1 MSISR
6 DAPTFA
12 HSPRRWQ
19 AAAAAGQPR
28 PPRGAKNG
36 PAASRRRCFPTTR
49 RPDAAA
55 VHCVEDPADF
65 FHGVENFFPHRGKL
79 RLYWRAVKKNPAQPE
94 ARPAD
99 PAGFE
104 RFRTELARLVAQFE
118 KNFKQ
123 YQSGAY
129 DEAGVRQEFL
139 DPLFRALG
147 WDVENKLGHIPQHRE
162 VELESR
168 TEISGRQ
175 KRADYLFRTD
185 RQDRFVCEAKKP
197 AEKLHAGYAFQAKRY
212 AWNKGLVLAVLS
224 DFEEMKIYLVGSKP
238 HPDETEAGA
247 WKSWHFLEYAKVA
260 RDMWDLLSRDA
271 VAAGSIE
278 KQVAALPR
286 KPARKTKAKQ
296 QWLFKPDRARAIDAD
311 FLDFLDEARRGLASD
326 LIRHN
331 DRGDLLEGT
340 RLDEA
345 VQRILDR
352 LLFLRI
358 CEDRDID
365 TGRPL
370 ANILKVWR
378 DRKDTP
384 LWREIVAHFRALDRR
399 PASHIPY
406 FNGNLFKEHFSETLA
421 VGDEWLSGF
430 LEETSADESAY
441 LFNVIPVEILGTIY
455 ERFLG
460 KTVRPHGRGV
470 VIEEKPEVRK
480 AGGVYYTPR
489 YIVDYIVEQ
498 TLGKLLEGKSP
509 QDSLK
514 LRVLDPACGSGSF
527 LIRAY
532 ERLCEHWQ
540 IALTKDE
547 KLRRKADCWTDP
559 DTGDVHLTSDL
570 KRRILTATIHGVD
583 LDPGAVEVSQLSLYL
598 KMLEGENRASLAK
611 NRELFGGDAPL
622 LPPLQNNI
630 KCGNSLIASDF
641 SLNPDDL
648 LRVHAFDWD
657 EGFREI
663 MQAGGFDVVIG
674 NPPYIRIQGFPKD
687 QVAYFVRNYS
697 AATGN
702 YDLYAAFV
710 ERGLGLLDPKGRLGM
725 ILPNKFF
732 RTDYGI
738 GLRGCLSK
746 ANAVDRIVDF
756 GSEQVF
762 EATTYTCL
770 LFLSRTPSA
779 NFELASSKASAAAL
793 QKVVFESRPSESL
806 GETSWTFADERE
818 SSLHKK
824 VWAVSRRLLDLPA
837 DMSRGSSSGDDETF
851 VVEAGSHGLEPKAL
865 RTPLFASDFGRYFLE
880 PSTQWQIIFPYAMGD
895 GGARLMSSAEFQRLA
910 PKAFAHLQNNGARLR
925 ERKQFK
931 EWFGYSAPRN
941 LELHER
947 AQIAVPLLAN
957 KPTFSLIH
965 QNQRGTLCPMA
976 SGGFTVSLD
985 SRCPLKPEFVLGL
998 LNSKLLFWFLRQS
1011 SNVFRGGWI
1020 TCTKQYFGEL
1030 PIVKLD
1036 LSTPAD
1042 RARHDQLVSLVDKM
1056 LLLVPKLRSAK
1067 SEGDRSTLANAVAAT
1082 DRAIDALVYELYGL
1096 TAEEIALVEGTAK

>member
-1 MSISR
+1 M
-6 DAPTFA
+6 
-12 HSPRRWQ
+12 
-19 AAAAAGQPR
+19 
-28 PPRGAKNG
+28 
-36 PAASRRRCFPTTR
+36 
-49 RPDAAA
+49 
-55 VHCVEDPADF
+55 
-65 FHGVENFFPHRGKL
+65 
-79 RLYWRAVKKNPAQPE
+79 KKKPAQPE
-94 ARPAD
+94 ATPAD
-99 PAGFE
+99 SAGFE
-104 RFRTELARLVAQFE
+104 RFKTELARLVAQFE

-123 YQSGAY
+123 YQSAAY
-129 DEAGVRQEFL
+129 DEASVRQEFL
-139 DPLFRALG
+139 NPLFRALG
-147 WDVENKLGHIPQHRE
+147 WDVENKQGNIPQHRE
-162 VELESR
+162 VEIESR

-224 DFEEMKIYLVGSKP
+224 DFEEMKVYLVGSKP
-238 HPDETEAGA
+238 HLDETDAGE
-247 WKSWHFLEYAKVA
+247 WKTWHFLEYAKVA

-271 VAAGSIE
+271 VAGGSIE
-278 KQVAALPR
+278 NLVAALPR

-296 QWLFKPDRARAIDAD
+296 QWLFKPERARAIDAD

-331 DRGDLLEGT
+331 DRADLLEGT

-370 ANILKVWR
+370 ATILKVWR

-406 FNGNLFKEHFSETLA
+406 FNGNLFKEHFSETLD
-421 VGDEWLSGF
+421 VGDEWISGF
-430 LEETSADESAY
+430 LEETGDEESAY

-547 KLRRKADCWTDP
+547 KLRRKADCWTDS

-570 KRRILTATIHGVD
+570 KRRILTASIYGVD

-598 KMLEGENRASLAK
+598 KMLEGESRTTLAK
-611 NRELFGGDAPL
+611 NRELFGPDTPL
-622 LPPLQNNI
+622 LPPLQNNV

-641 SLNPDDL
+641 SIHPDDL
-648 LRVHAFDWD
+648 VRVRAFDWP
-657 EGFREI
+657 EGFRDI

-674 NPPYIRIQGFPKD
+674 NPPYIPIETMDEPDRKYYQQTYP
-687 QVAYFVRNYS
+687 QVSRKFD
-697 AATGN
+697 TGIIFILQALRLVKSTGLVGYISSITWETGEN
-702 YDLYAAFV
+702 FAKLRQTMFLQHGVV
-710 ERGLGLLDPKGRLGM
+710 E
-725 ILPNKFF
+725 IINLPFN
-732 RTDYGI
+732 
-738 GLRGCLSK
+738 
-746 ANAVDRIVDF
+746 
-756 GSEQVF
+756 
-762 EATTYTCL
+762 
-770 LFLSRTPSA
+770 
-779 NFELASSKASAAAL
+779 
-793 QKVVFESRPSESL
+793 
-806 GETSWTFADERE
+806 TFADAYVDTGIYVLSGKPSTSYRIFRYPKKAKIDSLKNAEPITVPATLVQEPDYRIVLDPTAMQILVRAANSAGSQPLGALTKSTQGLATNRFKRTSSAKSAEWYPFDEQAKSHRYDYVVDER
-818 SSLHKK
+818 SFALMQDCQSLRQFYEAEPKLLIRRIINRQDRLVACYCDEKMVFKK
-824 VWAVSRRLLDLPA
+824 DINP
-837 DMSRGSSSGDDETF
+837 F
-851 VVEAGSHGLEPKAL
+851 VVTSAVLSPKYLLGIINSRLISYIYVNTSAIATKDDFRQTTLAEL
-865 RTPLFASDFGRYFLE
+865 RRIPI
-880 PSTQWQIIFPYAMGD
+880 PSPSSRAMHD
-895 GGARLMSSAEFQRLA
+895 
-910 PKAFAHLQNNGARLR
+910 
-925 ERKQFK
+925 
-931 EWFGYSAPRN
+931 
-941 LELHER
+941 
-947 AQIAVPLLAN
+947 
-957 KPTFSLIH
+957 
-965 QNQRGTLCPMA
+965 
-976 SGGFTVSLD
+976 
-985 SRCPLKPEFVLGL
+985 
-998 LNSKLLFWFLRQS
+998 KL
-1011 SNVFRGGWI
+1011 V
-1020 TCTKQYFGEL
+1020 
-1030 PIVKLD
+1030 
-1036 LSTPAD
+1036 A
-1042 RARHDQLVSLVDKM
+1042 LVDKM

-1067 SEGDRSTLANAVAAT
+1067 TDGDRATLENAVAAT

-1096 TAEEIALVEGTAK
+1096 TAEEIALVEGSAK

>member
-1 MSISR
+1 MKKNAATPE
-6 DAPTFA
+6 AP
-12 HSPRRWQ
+12 
-19 AAAAAGQPR
+19 
-28 PPRGAKNG
+28 
-36 PAASRRRCFPTTR
+36 
-49 RPDAAA
+49 
-55 VHCVEDPADF
+55 PAD
-65 FHGVENFFPHRGKL
+65 
-79 RLYWRAVKKNPAQPE
+79 A
-94 ARPAD
+94 
-99 PAGFE
+99 AGFE
-104 RFRTELARLVAQFE
+104 RFQTELARLVAQFE

-123 YQSGAY
+123 YQSAAY
-129 DEAGVRQEFL
+129 DEASVRQEFL

-147 WDVENKLGHIPQHRE
+147 WDVENKRGLIPQHRE

-168 TEISGRQ
+168 TEIAGRQ

-238 HPDETEAGA
+238 HPDEVEAGE
-247 WKSWHFLEYAKVA
+247 WKTWHFLEYAKA
-260 RDMWDLLSRDA
+260 APEIWNLLSRDA
-271 VAAGSIE
+271 VAGGSIE
-278 KQVAALPR
+278 KLVASLPR

-331 DRGDLLEGT
+331 DRADLLEGT

-370 ANILKVWR
+370 ANILKTWR

-384 LWREIVAHFRALDRR
+384 LWRDIVAHFRALDRR

-406 FNGNLFKEHFSETLA
+406 FNGNLFKEHFSETLD
-421 VGDEWLSGF
+421 VGDEWISGF
-430 LEETSADESAY
+430 LEETGDEASAY

-498 TLGKLLEGKSP
+498 TLGNLLEGKSP

-540 IALTKDE
+540 IALTKNE
-547 KLRRKADCWTDP
+547 SLRRKADCWTDP

-570 KRRILTATIHGVD
+570 KRRILTASIYGVD

-598 KMLEGENRASLAK
+598 KMLEGESRTTLAK
-611 NRELFGGDAPL
+611 NRELFGPDVPL
-622 LPPLQNNI
+622 LPPLQDNV

-641 SLNPDDL
+641 SVNPDDL
-648 LRVHAFDWD
+648 TRVRAFDWP

-663 MQAGGFDVVIG
+663 MQAGGFDAVIG
-674 NPPYIRIQGFPKD
+674 NPPYGAENDEASTVYLRATYSSAGREADTYALFMEQAVRLARPLGFVSMIVPTGWYSGSRFPLLRRFIACQTDPTIFINLPYDIFADAWVDTTIFVATKRATPTEWPRTTAHTSFLRTFPKRHAINSVAEFGND
-687 QVAYFVRNYS
+687 LQTTDFAEWFANGDDTYLTYADSRATALIRGIENRCVPFSDYADIQRGVTPFHLTESPTHATSLPAFNGTVRRYSLEDGEPRFIRFDDTLAEPKPTRYFQGPRLLIRELISRQFQVQAVLARKDFVTNKSMQSVLQRPNCPS
-697 AATGN
+697 
-702 YDLYAAFV
+702 LSFL
-710 ERGLGLLDPKGRLGM
+710 LGCFNSRLL
-725 ILPNKFF
+725 
-732 RTDYGI
+732 
-738 GLRGCLSK
+738 SW
-746 ANAVDRIVDF
+746 
-756 GSEQVF
+756 
-762 EATTYTCL
+762 
-770 LFLSRTPSA
+770 LFL
-779 NFELASSKASAAAL
+779 
-793 QKVVFESRPSESL
+793 QKSNIAQRDDFPKIVLKETRSL
-806 GETSWTFADERE
+806 
-818 SSLHKK
+818 
-824 VWAVSRRLLDLPA
+824 P
-837 DMSRGSSSGDDETF
+837 
-851 VVEAGSHGLEPKAL
+851 
-865 RTPLFASDFGRYFLE
+865 
-880 PSTQWQIIFPYAMGD
+880 FP
-895 GGARLMSSAEFQRLA
+895 R
-910 PKAFAHLQNNGARLR
+910 
-925 ERKQFK
+925 
-931 EWFGYSAPRN
+931 
-941 LELHER
+941 
-947 AQIAVPLLAN
+947 I
-957 KPTFSLIH
+957 
-965 QNQRGTLCPMA
+965 
-976 SGGFTVSLD
+976 
-985 SRCPLKPEFVLGL
+985 
-998 LNSKLLFWFLRQS
+998 
-1011 SNVFRGGWI
+1011 
-1020 TCTKQYFGEL
+1020 
-1030 PIVKLD
+1030 D
-1036 LSTPAD
+1036 LSNPSS
-1042 RARHDQLVSLVDKM
+1042 RARHDKLVALVDKM

-1067 SEGDRSTLANAVAAT
+1067 SEGDRATLQNAVSAT

-1096 TAEEIALVEGTAK
+1096 TAEEIALVEGNTHPSGKNRPLTP